1 MALVA
6 TQLTVSDHEDCAEEV
21 PHPHAQSCG
30 SCECSVDMPP
40 LSQFVHRK
48 RVQAHDHSDESESF
62 DDSNSSDT
70 SEEEDH
76 QNEDLQNLNSHELAH
91 TFENEV
97 HR

>member
-1 MALVA
+1 MKIVLRRCLI
-6 TQLTVSDHEDCAEEV
+6 TS
-21 PHPHAQSCG
+21 AQSCG
-30 SCECSVDMPP
+30 SCERSVDMPP
-40 LSQFVHRK
+40 PSQFVHRK
-48 RVQAHDHSDESESF
+48 RVQARDHSDESESF